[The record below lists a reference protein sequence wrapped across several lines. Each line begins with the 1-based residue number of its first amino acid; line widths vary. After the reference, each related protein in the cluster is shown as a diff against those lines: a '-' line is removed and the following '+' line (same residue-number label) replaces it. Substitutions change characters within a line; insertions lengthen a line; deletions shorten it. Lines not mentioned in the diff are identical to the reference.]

1 MEDNRVKGILNLSR
15 SIGDMEYKTDR
26 NLHAKNQ
33 MIIAFPDVRII
44 KRDLVDFLII
54 ACDGIWDCMTSQ
66 EAVDFVFE
74 EMSKRPKDTKLSNIV
89 ANMFD
94 KNIAEEIHTSNG
106 IGCDNMTCIIVK
118 LDK

>member
-1 MEDNRVKGILNLSR
+1 
-15 SIGDMEYKTDR
+15 
-26 NLHAKNQ
+26 
-33 MIIAFPDVRII
+33 MIIAFPDVKII

-74 EMSKRPKDTKLSNIV
+74 EMSKRPKDKLSNIV